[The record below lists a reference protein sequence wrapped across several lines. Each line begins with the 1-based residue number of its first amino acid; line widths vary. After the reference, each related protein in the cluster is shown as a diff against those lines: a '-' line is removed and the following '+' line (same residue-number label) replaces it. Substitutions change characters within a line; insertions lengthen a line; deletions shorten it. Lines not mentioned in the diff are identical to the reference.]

1 MDTATE
7 TQEKRIDIS
16 FSPSTKAPETV
27 TAKSIE
33 NICQDIIKSLPHK
46 GYGQISDEYVKALGN
61 KRNQYKTLRSFYA
74 SERAGKRIPK
84 KKESDLREIGL
95 TTENI
100 PEENAIISSDL
111 LNSLYLTYQLIH
123 QTDPQ
128 SEIDSNEPKKHEYIN
143 LGAKVNI
150 VFTNFFIDLH
160 ERFGI
165 NDRQLENIFGIIFDQ
180 SSLTSDLKGRGME
193 GYRKGILAAIKGY
206 LYLAKS
212 KPNWKIST
220 PELVLDRDHGI
231 DLIATSNNSKEINY
245 YQIKGAG
252 GEEVQ
257 VENVTSSQKM
267 EKLRNKLVLSPK
279 KSSRRDLRSLG
290 NIFDYVRNLRT
301 QDEDANAYW
310 MQVPT

>member
-16 FSPSTKAPETV
+16 FSPSTKAPETI

-46 GYGQISDEYVKALGN
+46 GYGQVSEEYVKALGN

-74 SERAGKRIPK
+74 NERAGKRIPK
-84 KKESDLREIGL
+84 KKEDDLRKVGL
-95 TTENI
+95 TTKNI
-100 PEENAIISSDL
+100 PEAKAIISSNL
-111 LNSLYLTYQLIH
+111 LDSLYLTYQLIH

-165 NDRQLENIFGIIFDQ
+165 NDRQLENIFELVFDQ
-180 SSLTSDLKGRGME
+180 SSLASDLKGRGIE
-193 GYRKGILAAIKGY
+193 NYKKGILAAVKGY
-206 LYLAKS
+206 LYLAES
-212 KPNWKIST
+212 KPNWKISV
-220 PELVLDRDHGI
+220 PEVALDRDHGI
-231 DLIATSNNSKEINY
+231 DLVATNTKSKETNY
-245 YQIKGAG
+245 YQVKGIKAG
-252 GEEVQ
+252 EVQ
-257 VENVTSSQKM
+257 LENVTSKQKM
-267 EKLRNKLVLSPK
+267 EELRNKLVLSPK
-279 KSSRRDLRSLG
+279 KSSRKDLRSLG
-290 NIFDYVRNLRT
+290 NIFDYARKLRS
-301 QDEDANAYW
+301 QGENVNAFW
-310 MQVPT
+310 MTIQT